1 MIAPFYDLF
10 TRISH
15 GYFYPR
21 HLTTLFV
28 GGIILQSSLPFAQT
42 LVVELYE
49 KQDFVAYRNT
59 SIDSTLMRP
68 DYLSEIDRSK
78 TKYVFDLTKKTST
91 FYREDEF
98 ASILPIAFEKISDNL
113 LQVQILQESLDYGL
127 LINLDP
133 AQESV
138 LWYGFSEFTTTVMK
152 AHQFKLLKCG

>member
-28 GGIILQSSLPFAQT
+28 GGIILQSSSPFAQK

-49 KQDFVAYRNT
+49 KQDFVSYRNT

-113 LQVQILQESLDYGL
+113 LQVQILQEGLHYGL

>member
-113 LQVQILQESLDYGL
+113 LQVQILQEGLHYGL

>member
-1 MIAPFYDLF
+1 MKTTVFQNLP
-10 TRISH
+10 RIMK
-15 GYFYPR
+15 P
-21 HLTTLFV
+21 FV
-28 GGIILQSSLPFAQT
+28 GLLFLLHGSSTFAQK

-78 TKYVFDLTKKTST
+78 TKYVFDLTKKTSA
-91 FYREDEF
+91 FYREDRF
-98 ASILPIAFEKISDNL
+98 QSILPIAFEKISDNL
-113 LQVQILQESLDYGL
+113 LRVQILQEDLHYGL

-138 LWYGFSEFTTTVMK
+138 LWYQFSEFYTTVMK
-152 AHQFKLLKCG
+152 AHQFKLFKCD